1 MTYLIRLEELGL
13 FLFSIYLYS
22 SLPFPWWYFPLL
34 FFAPDLSIAGYVAG
48 PRVGAIIY
56 NIVHHRA
63 LDLLLYVAGLML
75 AMPILSLAGVIMFA
89 HSSLDRV
96 LGYGLKFPD
105 AFTNTHL
112 GKIGRDATRS

>member
-1 MTYLIRLEELGL
+1 MKTMVRFEELGL

-34 FFAPDLSIAGYVAG
+34 LFAPDLSMAGYASG
-48 PRVGAIIY
+48 PRLGSVIY

-63 LDLLLYVAGLML
+63 LALLLYVVGLL
-75 AMPILSLAGVIMFA
+75 GALPILSLAGIILFA
-89 HSSLDRV
+89 HSSLDRA

-112 GKIGRDATRS
+112 GLIGRDAPRS